1 MAEIPERWILYF
13 EDVDKR
19 DWHFDDRQAAQETL
33 KLQLQ
38 SWSCHLFVN
47 AEQLG
52 TAEARI
58 RELEQ
63 EMNRRAEDRAV
74 KFALMEHNLQAQ
86 LAAVTQAKQ
95 QMENEFQ
102 MQMRAVTQER
112 DTLKGLLKEKP

>member
-13 EDVDKR
+13 EDVDKK
-19 DWHFDDRQAAQETL
+19 DWHFDDRRAAEETL

-47 AEQLG
+47 SEQLN

-63 EMNRRAEDRAV
+63 ALQKIEAETIDHVAVRIARAALAALHAPYKAV
-74 KFALMEHNLQAQ
+74 K
-86 LAAVTQAKQ
+86 
-95 QMENEFQ
+95 
-102 MQMRAVTQER
+102 
-112 DTLKGLLKEKP
+112 P